1 MKYSNSQQRW
11 KHNVQ
16 TCLIVSLLVSKL
28 SRLLKRKDFLQLQCS
43 NLRPQQKIKYEL
55 GMTKALKGLE
65 LMLPAHVSPAK
76 QYRTGMNGSKD
87 NTSRLKWLLRG
98 LHSVFG
104 TQMDHPFGPLI
115 CFTDTYTQ
123 THCKAH
129 THQVWLIQHG
139 DPLLS
144 APRQLCLHG
153 SSGKSI
159 CCYREP

>member
-1 MKYSNSQQRW
+1 
-11 KHNVQ
+11 
-16 TCLIVSLLVSKL
+16 
-28 SRLLKRKDFLQLQCS
+28 
-43 NLRPQQKIKYEL
+43 
-55 GMTKALKGLE
+55 MTKALKGLE

-129 THQVWLIQHG
+129 THRVWLIQHG

-159 CCYREP
+159 CCYREPWKGSVKKRLQMLILTFSSKQKEASSEPEKVHMVWNS